1 MQLLWTMKKH
11 FLLIGDKKACHATST
26 REFKRGGGGGGQSN
40 GHQARKP
47 RVI

>member
-1 MQLLWTMKKH
+1 MQLLWTKKTFFF
-11 FLLIGDKKACHATST
+11 FLNRGKKPATPLAPENL
-26 REFKRGGGGGGQSN
+26 RGGGGQSN